1 MAHRVKQMSVAWRLA
16 DEWALAESRLTHS
29 VTEQLCLGVH
39 ICCCCCCYRVCA
51 GGELFEHI
59 GKRAAFTEAAA
70 AEVARSLLQYLA
82 HIHGLG
88 VAHMD
93 IKPENIMFDTQGTDG
108 VLKVRSAACAR
119 LQLCNH
125 CASSGTEAATVPAA
139 PFPDCCCVVQPAR
152 GS

>member
-1 MAHRVKQMSVAWRLA
+1 MVFTA
-16 DEWALAESRLTHS
+16 DQAKH
-29 VTEQLCLGVH
+29 GVRG
-39 ICCCCCCYRVCA
+39 CCAAA

-93 IKPENIMFDTQGTDG
+93 IKPENIMFDTQGADG
-108 VLKVRSAACAR
+108 VLKVSPWVQRCCRRQGCRRERNAR
-119 LQLCNH
+119 LLVLGGVAGFSSSQGAPQLCRCRH
-125 CASSGTEAATVPAA
+125 
-139 PFPDCCCVVQPAR
+139 
-152 GS
+152 GSELTS